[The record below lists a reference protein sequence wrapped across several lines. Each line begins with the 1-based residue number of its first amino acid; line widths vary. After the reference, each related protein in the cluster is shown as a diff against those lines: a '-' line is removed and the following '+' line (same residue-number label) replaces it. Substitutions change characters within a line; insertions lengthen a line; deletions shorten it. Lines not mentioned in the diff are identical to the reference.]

1 VTAGD
6 VIRQVTDKSGVGP
19 TGQRRGTAPGG
30 NVRPLPDI
38 RLTNVA
44 SVPVRS
50 VRFGPFEV
58 DFDSGELRKSGLKLR
73 LTGQPFEILSM
84 LLQKPGEVVTRE
96 QLRQRLW
103 PGNTFVDYE
112 HSLNAAVNK
121 LREVLSDSADRPL
134 YVETLPRRGYRFIAP
149 IQTTAPA
156 APPVHVAFPP
166 EPSPSAGAIA
176 APEEPRPAAR
186 RRGRGLAVAAGSFL
200 VVAVA
205 VFLAGRFGRTGGR
218 PASASSVRALAVLPF
233 ANLSRDPEQEY
244 FADGITEALI
254 SRLSQIGS
262 LHVVSRTSVMQYRGT
277 RQALPE
283 IARRLSVDAVVEG
296 TVQRAGDRVAIFA
309 NLVEASSDRSLWTGR
324 YEGDLRDVLGLQSQV
339 AGAIAEGVRA
349 RVTPE
354 ERRRVH
360 WARAVDPEAYA
371 AYLKGRYFQEKG
383 LPWATNRA
391 VEQFRQSIARDPR
404 FAPAWVRLGEAE
416 VFGFPPGTTMPE
428 AKKAVLRGLELYPS
442 LPEGHVIL
450 GLVQTFWDRDWAG
463 AEKSFR
469 RALELDPASS
479 DAHYRYSHLL
489 VALGRFDEAVAE
501 CRKALE
507 LDPLSPNVGHYLG
520 RIDYFARRYDAAV
533 EQFQKVLALDPND
546 YWSNLFLSVTYARE
560 GRPDDA
566 AHYFERAMTI
576 GGMKPEGIAAIRER
590 YRRGGRAA
598 ALRKSLELLHPDT
611 SGPIGSSAPAL
622 TWAEIG
628 DADRT
633 LAWLEKAFE
642 SHTRDLVYVNV
653 EPAYDFLRGD
663 PRFDAIVR
671 RIGFVPAA
679 APVAPGKGR

>member
-1 VTAGD
+1 
-6 VIRQVTDKSGVGP
+6 
-19 TGQRRGTAPGG
+19 
-30 NVRPLPDI
+30 
-38 RLTNVA
+38 VA
-44 SVPVRS
+44 SLPVGS

-58 DFDSGELRKSGLKLR
+58 DVRTGELRKSGLKLR

-84 LLQKPGEVVTRE
+84 LLEKPGEVVTRE
-96 QLRQRLW
+96 ELRQRLW

-149 IQTTAPA
+149 VRSAEIPTPENEVRPRFPA
-156 APPVHVAFPP
+156 AA
-166 EPSPSAGAIA
+166 
-176 APEEPRPAAR
+176 EEPAHPESPRRVRLVAAAA
-186 RRGRGLAVAAGSFL
+186 GFAVALAI
-200 VVAVA
+200 VVAVSWRSRSA
-205 VFLAGRFGRTGGR
+205 PPGQ
-218 PASASSVRALAVLPF
+218 PAVRALAVLPF

-262 LHVVSRTSVMQYRGT
+262 LHVVSRTSVMQYRGAK
-277 RQALPE
+277 QALPE
-283 IARRLSVDAVVEG
+283 IARRLAVDAVVEG

-360 WARAVDPEAYA
+360 WSREVDPEAYA

-383 LPWATNRA
+383 MPWATTRA
-391 VEQFRQSIARDPR
+391 VEQFRLSLARDPR
-404 FAPAWVRLGEAE
+404 FAPAWVRLGEAQ
-416 VFGFPPGTTMPE
+416 VFGFPPAEQMPE
-428 AKKAVLRGLELYPS
+428 AKAAVLRGLELYPS

-489 VALGRFDEAVAE
+489 TALGRFDEAVAE
-501 CRKALE
+501 CRKALD

-520 RIDYFARRYDAAV
+520 RIYYFARRYDEAV
-533 EQFQKVLALDPND
+533 RQLQKVLALDPND
-546 YWSNLFLSVTYARE
+546 YWSNLFLSVVYGKM
-560 GRPDDA
+560 GRA
-566 AHYFERAMTI
+566 EEAQHYSERAATI
-576 GGMKPEGIAAIRER
+576 GGMKPEGITALREA

-598 ALRKSLELLHPDT
+598 ALRKGLELLHPET
-611 SGPIGSSAPAL
+611 EGPIGSSATAL
-622 TWAEIG
+622 TWAQIG
-628 DADRT
+628 DREKT
-633 LAWLEKAFE
+633 LAWLEKAFA
-642 SHTRDLVYVNV
+642 SHTRDLVYVDV
-653 EPAYDFLRGD
+653 EPGYDFLRGD
-663 PRFDAIVR
+663 PRFDALVR
-671 RIGFVPAA
+671 RIGFSN
-679 APVAPGKGR
+679 PGVHGTTGTPG

>member
-1 VTAGD
+1 
-6 VIRQVTDKSGVGP
+6 
-19 TGQRRGTAPGG
+19 
-30 NVRPLPDI
+30 
-38 RLTNVA
+38 
-44 SVPVRS
+44 
-50 VRFGPFEV
+50 
-58 DFDSGELRKSGLKLR
+58 
-73 LTGQPFEILSM
+73 M
-84 LLQKPGEVVTRE
+84 LLEKPGEVVTRE
-96 QLRQRLW
+96 ELRQRLW

-121 LREVLSDSADRPL
+121 LREVLSDSADRPV

-149 IQTTAPA
+149 IRTIRVVASPPPAA
-156 APPVHVAFPP
+156 APPEPVPEFPATP
-166 EPSPSAGAIA
+166 ETRPSP
-176 APEEPRPAAR
+176 AR
-186 RRGRGLAVAAGSFL
+186 RRRIAIAVAAVL
-200 VVAVA
+200 VMTA
-205 VFLAGRFGRTGGR
+205 LAIVGGR
-218 PASASSVRALAVLPF
+218 ILQKSRTPATPSVRALAVLPF

-262 LHVVSRTSVMQYRGT
+262 LHVVSRTSVMQYRGAK
-277 RQALPE
+277 QPLPE
-283 IARRLSVDAVVEG
+283 IAHRLSVDAVVEG

-360 WARAVDPEAYA
+360 WSREVDPEAYA

-391 VEQFRQSIARDPR
+391 IEQLRISLARDPK
-404 FAPAWVRLGEAE
+404 FAPAWARLGEAE
-416 VFGFPPGTTMPE
+416 LFGFPPAERMPE
-428 AKKAVLRGLELYPS
+428 AKAAVLRGLELYPS

-450 GLVQTFWDRDWAG
+450 GLVQTFWDRDWVE

-469 RALELDPASS
+469 RALELDRASS

-489 VALGRFDEAVAE
+489 AALGRFDEAIAE

-520 RIDYFARRYDAAV
+520 RIYYFARRYDDAV
-533 EQFQKVLALDPND
+533 AQFQKVLALDPND
-546 YWSNLFLSVTYARE
+546 YWSNLFLSVVCGKQ
-560 GRPDDA
+560 GRMDEA
-566 AHYFERAMTI
+566 QHHFERAATI
-576 GGMKPEGIAAIRER
+576 GGMKAEGITKIREV
-590 YRRGGRAA
+590 YRQGGREA
-598 ALRKSLELLHPDT
+598 ALRKGLELLHPET
-611 SGPIGSSAPAL
+611 SGPIGSSATAL
-622 TWAEIG
+622 TWAQIG
-628 DADRT
+628 DREKT
-633 LAWLEKAFE
+633 LEWLEKAFQ

-663 PRFDAIVR
+663 PRFDELVR
-671 RIGFVPAA
+671 RVGFEPN
-679 APVAPGKGR
+679 PKPGS

>member
-1 VTAGD
+1 
-6 VIRQVTDKSGVGP
+6 
-19 TGQRRGTAPGG
+19 
-30 NVRPLPDI
+30 
-38 RLTNVA
+38 VA
-44 SVPVRS
+44 SLPLRS
-50 VRFGPFEV
+50 VRFGPFEA
-58 DFDSGELRKSGLKLR
+58 DLHSGELRKSGVKLR
-73 LTGQPFEILSM
+73 LTGQPYEILAM
-84 LLQKPGEVVTRE
+84 LLEKPGELVTRE
-96 QLRQRLW
+96 ELRQRLW
-103 PGNTFVDYE
+103 PENTFVDYE

-149 IQTTAPA
+149 VQGPAAAVAA
-156 APPVHVAFPP
+156 APPALP
-166 EPSPSAGAIA
+166 EPGSATATVVPEPAERPDSAPPRRRVGRAAVLGSVLLVIAILAGILVWRSARRSAA
-176 APEEPRPAAR
+176 AP
-186 RRGRGLAVAAGSFL
+186 
-200 VVAVA
+200 
-205 VFLAGRFGRTGGR
+205 
-218 PASASSVRALAVLPF
+218 SVRALAVLPF

-254 SRLSQIGS
+254 SRLSQIRA

-283 IARRLSVDAVVEG
+283 IARRLSVDAIVEG

-324 YEGDLRDVLGLQSQV
+324 YEGGLRDVLGLQSQV
-339 AGAIAEGVRA
+339 AGAIAEGIRA

-360 WARAVDPEAYA
+360 WSRAVDPEAYA

-391 VEQFRQSIARDPR
+391 VDQFRQSLSRDPR

-416 VFGFPPGTTMPE
+416 LFGFPPAERMPE

-442 LPEGHVIL
+442 LPEGHVVL
-450 GLVQTFWDRDWAG
+450 GLVQTFWDRDWAE

-489 VALGRFDEAVAE
+489 VALGRFDEAIAE
-501 CRKALE
+501 CRKALD

-520 RIDYFARRYDAAV
+520 RIYYFARRYDAAV

-546 YWSNLFLSVTYARE
+546 YWSNLFLSVVSARQ
-560 GRPDDA
+560 GRPDEA
-566 AHYFERAMTI
+566 AHFFERAATI
-576 GGMKPEGIAAIRER
+576 GGMKTEGISAMREE
-590 YRRGGRAA
+590 YRRGGRRA
-598 ALRKSLELLHPDT
+598 ALRKALELLHPET
-611 SGPIGSSAPAL
+611 SGPIGSSASAL

-628 DADRT
+628 DREQT
-633 LAWLEKAFE
+633 LVWLEKAFE

-663 PRFDAIVR
+663 PRFDAIVK
-671 RIGFVPAA
+671 RIGFIPAA
-679 APVAPGKGR
+679 APGKGRS

>member
-1 VTAGD
+1 M
-6 VIRQVTDKSGVGP
+6 
-19 TGQRRGTAPGG
+19 
-30 NVRPLPDI
+30 
-38 RLTNVA
+38 A
-44 SVPVRS
+44 SVPVGS

-58 DFDSGELRKSGLKLR
+58 DVRTGELRKSGLKLR

-84 LLQKPGEVVTRE
+84 LLEKPGEVVTRE
-96 QLRQRLW
+96 ELKQRLW
-103 PGNTFVDYE
+103 PENTFVDYE

-149 IQTTAPA
+149 VRSGEATIPENEVRPHFPAAAEAPA
-156 APPVHVAFPP
+156 RPT
-166 EPSPSAGAIA
+166 SPRRVRLIA
-176 APEEPRPAAR
+176 AAA
-186 RRGRGLAVAAGSFL
+186 GFAVALAI
-200 VVAVA
+200 VVAVSW
-205 VFLAGRFGRTGGR
+205 RSRSTP
-218 PASASSVRALAVLPF
+218 PAQPAVRALAVLPF

-262 LHVVSRTSVMQYRGT
+262 LHVVSRTSVMQYRGAK
-277 RQALPE
+277 QALPE
-283 IARRLSVDAVVEG
+283 IARRLSVDAIVEG

-309 NLVEASSDRSLWTGR
+309 NLVDASSDRSLWTGR

-360 WARAVDPEAYA
+360 WSREVDPEAYA

-383 LPWATNRA
+383 MPWATTRA
-391 VEQFRQSIARDPR
+391 VEQFRLSLARDPR

-416 VFGFPPGTTMPE
+416 VFDFPPAEKMPE
-428 AKKAVLRGLELYPS
+428 AKAAVLRGLEIYPS

-469 RALELDPASS
+469 RALELDRASS

-489 VALGRFDEAVAE
+489 AALGRFDEAIAE
-501 CRKALE
+501 CRKALD

-520 RIDYFARRYDAAV
+520 RIYYFARRYDDAV
-533 EQFQKVLALDPND
+533 RQFQKVLALDPND
-546 YWSNLFLSVTYARE
+546 YWSSLFLSVVYGKM
-560 GRPDDA
+560 GRA
-566 AHYFERAMTI
+566 EESQHYSERAAAI
-576 GGMKPEGIAAIRER
+576 GGMKPEGITALREA
-590 YRRGGRAA
+590 YGRGGRAA
-598 ALRKSLELLHPDT
+598 ALRKGLELLHPET
-611 SGPIGSSAPAL
+611 PGPIGSSATAL
-622 TWAEIG
+622 TWAQIG
-628 DADRT
+628 DKDKT
-633 LAWLEKAFE
+633 LFWLEKAFA

-653 EPAYDFLRGD
+653 EPGYDFLRGD
-663 PRFDAIVR
+663 PRFEDLVR
-671 RIGFVPAA
+671 RIGFSNLGVRGTARS
-679 APVAPGKGR
+679 PG